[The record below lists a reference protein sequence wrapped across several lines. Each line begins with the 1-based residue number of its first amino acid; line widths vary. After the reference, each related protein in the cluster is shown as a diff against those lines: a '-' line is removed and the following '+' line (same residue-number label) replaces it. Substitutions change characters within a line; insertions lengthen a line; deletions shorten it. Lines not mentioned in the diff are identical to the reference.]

1 MNCKLFNIFFVFL
14 CVLSSCNGTLDLS
27 AHVHIPYCGGAK
39 PTHEMERGRLDPMDT
54 VFVTKSL
61 RKKQKTIQVPLD
73 INGCAQIKLRKGNYS
88 LFHKHKL
95 LSVKEFNKLYRP
107 ENNKWYTYKGDS
119 CLYKYMSNP
128 DAVFG
133 VSKQKKIKVIV
144 KSRCYTGIN
153 PCIDY
158 SGPLR
163 P

>member
-1 MNCKLFNIFFVFL
+1 MNCKFFNLFFVMFCSL
-14 CVLSSCNGTLDLS
+14 TSCKGTLDLS
-27 AHVHIPYCGGAK
+27 AHVHVPYCGGAK
-39 PTHEMERGRLDPMDT
+39 PTPEMEKGRLDPMDT

-73 INGCAQIKLRKGNYS
+73 INGCAHIKLRKGNYS

-95 LSVKEFNKLYRP
+95 LTIKEFNKLYRP

-119 CLYKYMSNP
+119 CLYKYLSNP
-128 DAVFG
+128 DAVFE
-133 VSKQKKIKVIV
+133 VSKQKIIKVVV